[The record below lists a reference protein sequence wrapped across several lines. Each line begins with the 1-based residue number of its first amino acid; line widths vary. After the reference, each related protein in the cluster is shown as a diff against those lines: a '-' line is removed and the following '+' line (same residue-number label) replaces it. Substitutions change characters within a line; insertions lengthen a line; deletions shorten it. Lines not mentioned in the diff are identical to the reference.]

1 MVSIAILRTGPDVA
15 EPVPVSM
22 ACELSS
28 YGFFQRQ
35 VRQALPQ
42 TNARKLKPWF
52 SGCWHF
58 FVVPAARNAACMVR
72 RRECVGLKL
81 IEDDDVCVVDACS
94 GAVRGRPGPA
104 GGRLASCG
112 TRTCMCCRE
121 FLAFRSCYSL
131 PSGLI
136 GTFGQE
142 AWPVPLSLDGGFSR
156 HSICRGVPSM
166 RCRFGR

>member
-1 MVSIAILRTGPDVA
+1 MKVVSIAILRTGPDVA

-58 FVVPAARNAACMVR
+58 LLFPPRGMLRVWS
-72 RRECVGLKL
+72 VGGS
-81 IEDDDVCVVDACS
+81 V
-94 GAVRGRPGPA
+94 
-104 GGRLASCG
+104 LA
-112 TRTCMCCRE
+112 
-121 FLAFRSCYSL
+121 
-131 PSGLI
+131 
-136 GTFGQE
+136 
-142 AWPVPLSLDGGFSR
+142 
-156 HSICRGVPSM
+156 
-166 RCRFGR
+166 